1 MYSPSKLFFSFLTL
15 AIVSAAAPL
24 PPADLTRDVTPLVA
38 SGALQAV
45 SLGVVQREGAV
56 TAHVGQLSPTN
67 SAAPDD
73 HTFYEIGSITKV
85 FTSLLLADAVVR
97 GEVTLDTTIATLLPS
112 DVVLPE
118 GAGERITLRMLATH
132 TSGLPRIPV
141 EIPTDDFTNP
151 YERYGEAELW
161 ASLRTVKLDFEPGT
175 KAGYSNFA
183 AGLLGTLLARKAGA
197 SFEEL
202 LQTRILRQLGMNE
215 TAITLDAAQRAR
227 LAPPFTSDGR
237 PWGAWDF
244 AALAG
249 AGAIRSTTADMMRF
263 AQAMLRPE
271 ETPLR
276 AAIEL
281 AWARQDLAATISG
294 GGQGLGWLLAG
305 DGRTRWH
312 NGMTAGSHAA
322 LYVNRE
328 LGVASV
334 YLANRANP
342 VGTQLAES
350 LLRRA
355 AGLKDRK
362 IPNAD
367 RAEVKLTPEEID
379 RCTGTFRLSE
389 TMVLVCERR
398 DGVLVVTPT
407 GQAADRLF
415 AASPT
420 TFFSRRAPIDLV
432 FELPDDGRPA
442 HAVTLVQGPRRT
454 RAVRE

>member
-1 MYSPSKLFFSFLTL
+1 MHSFPKLIFSFLTL
-15 AIVSAAAPL
+15 AVVSAAAPL
-24 PPADLTRDVTPLVA
+24 TPADLTRDVAPLVA

-56 TAHVGQLSPTN
+56 TAHPGQLSPTN
-67 SAAPDD
+67 AAAPDD
-73 HTFYEIGSITKV
+73 HTLYEIGSITKV

-97 GEVTLDTTIATLLPS
+97 GEVTLDTTIAQLLPT
-112 DVVLPE
+112 DVVLLE
-118 GAGERITLRMLATH
+118 GAGELITLRMLATH

-151 YERYGEAELW
+151 YARYGEAELW

-175 KAGYSNFA
+175 KASYSNFA
-183 AGLLGTLLARKAGA
+183 AGLLGTLLARKAGV
-197 SFEEL
+197 SYEEL
-202 LQTRILRQLGMNE
+202 LQARILHPLGMKE
-215 TAITLDAAQRAR
+215 TGITLTAEQRAR
-227 LAPPFTSDGR
+227 LAPPFTGEGR
-237 PWGAWDF
+237 AWTPWDF

-249 AGAIRSTTADMMRF
+249 AGAIRSTVADMVRF

-276 AAIEL
+276 ATIEL
-281 AWARQDLAATISG
+281 AWARQDLAATVSG

-322 LYVNRE
+322 VYVNRE
-328 LGVASV
+328 LGVATV

-362 IPNAD
+362 ISNAD

-379 RCTGTFRLSE
+379 RCTGTFRLSAA
-389 TMVLVCERR
+389 MVLVCERR
-398 DGVLVVTPT
+398 DGVLVVTPS
-407 GQAADRLF
+407 GQPADRLF